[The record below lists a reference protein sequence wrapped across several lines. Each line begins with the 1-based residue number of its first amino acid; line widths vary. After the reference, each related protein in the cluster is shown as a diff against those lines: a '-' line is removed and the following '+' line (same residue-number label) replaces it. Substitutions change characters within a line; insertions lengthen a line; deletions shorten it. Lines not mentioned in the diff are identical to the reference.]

1 MPGPLGCRWPHSC
14 SFPAPICSTLA
25 ASAVVLLPRRL
36 SAPGPTG
43 LHRCSGWRRPPVS
56 DSPPTYSQ
64 SVQFSSVAQSCP
76 TLCDP
81 MDCSTPV
88 LLVHHQLPEFTQ
100 THVHW
105 DSDAIQPSHPLSF
118 PAPPAYLW
126 SIGFPFCVQVWFISS
141 VEQSALMS
149 RAVFCTH
156 ITPCTFPAA
165 KAPVSLS
172 FALAYLMLWGI
183 FSVVLGHSW

>member
-1 MPGPLGCRWPHSC
+1 MPGPLGCRWPHSS
-14 SFPAPICSTLA
+14 SFPAPVCSTLA

-36 SAPGPTG
+36 SAPGPMG
-43 LHRCSGWRRPPVS
+43 FHRCLGWPRPPVS

-64 SVQFSSVAQSCP
+64 LVQFSSIAQSCP

-81 MDCSTPV
+81 MDCSTPG

-105 DSDAIQPSHPLSF
+105 DSDAIQPSHPLSS

-126 SIGFPFCVQVWFISS
+126 SIGFPLCVQVWFIASVDMKCLDVKSCILHSYHTLHFPCCKSS
-141 VEQSALMS
+141 S
-149 RAVFCTH
+149 
-156 ITPCTFPAA
+156 
-165 KAPVSLS
+165 
-172 FALAYLMLWGI
+172 
-183 FSVVLGHSW
+183 